1 MYLMDAM
8 SSNSMK
14 SSNPNSG
21 IHEAEVTKCLDT
33 MCLDPGCNQGGCMV
47 CIALEGN
54 GARPSHL
61 GKGFSEDGTMYTL
74 NTIEQH
80 SVCYGIDQQ
89 GGKSNCGYAENV
101 MPTLC
106 SDSHG
111 TPHAVCFRKSCKP
124 YGKDGLGEKW
134 VEDEVTN
141 TLNCF
146 EFANDT
152 RTPEIVVQKQHTYSV
167 DCRNGCLNEELSIT
181 LQAKNQG
188 GFSVNCTPPILLE
201 NHE

>member
-1 MYLMDAM
+1 MLHEVKVYLIDAM

-14 SSNPNSG
+14 SSNPYSG
-21 IHEAEVTKCLDT
+21 IHETEVTKCLDT

-80 SVCYGIDQQ
+80 SVCY
-89 GGKSNCGYAENV
+89 
-101 MPTLC
+101 
-106 SDSHG
+106 
-111 TPHAVCFRKSCKP
+111 
-124 YGKDGLGEKW
+124 
-134 VEDEVTN
+134 
-141 TLNCF
+141 
-146 EFANDT
+146 
-152 RTPEIVVQKQHTYSV
+152 SV

-181 LQAKNQG
+181 LQAKSQG
-188 GFSVNCTPPILLE
+188 GFSVNCTPPILRLSDDE
-201 NHE
+201 SACI